1 MLRGIALTTG
11 FYSHLKEKSGH
22 DDQLAACVDRV
33 VNKLVDTST
42 SGDRPGMLL
51 GKIQSG
57 KTRGFIGTIARAFDE
72 GFEIA
77 IVLTKGTKTLSEQTV
92 ARLKSDFQDFIDQD
106 KLLVLDIMSMPGD
119 LLRSELRRKLVV
131 VAKKENK
138 NLQKLIAFIVDKKL
152 TDKRLLI
159 VDDEADLA
167 SVRFLKEKGTD
178 DISQGAIATMMDDL
192 RGMMKDVAMLQVT
205 ATPYSLYLQPAEYE
219 TDSTGYVFKPK
230 RPAFTEILPT
240 HDKYVGGDFF
250 FGDFDEDDYRSQLYV
265 EVSTIEQDAL
275 RKADQRRIKQGN
287 VIGNPLTY
295 SLCRAVLGFIMGAAI
310 RRWQQADIGET
321 PQKYAMIVHNDV
333 AKKAQKWQAEV
344 VGWILSD
351 TVALTKTNAEVTA
364 LLAEVYDDFHRSVTS
379 QSGKMPDRDT
389 AYDLAFT
396 AITDDEIVLEEVN
409 SDKEVVNLL
418 DAKRE
423 LHLRTGFNIFVGG
436 NILDRG
442 ITIPKLLA
450 FYYGRNPKTMQA
462 DTVLQHSRMYGSRH
476 PQDLLVTRFYTS
488 NAVYSRLSA
497 INDLE
502 KTLRR
507 AFQEGAHDQ
516 GVVFIASDSGG
527 GIRPCAPNKTLLSD
541 MVSIDTG
548 ETLLPS
554 NFDVKPKAAANLNK
568 LNKII
573 LPAWDGIYTE
583 ITPEQANEVIALIGE
598 TLESDGEQF
607 DWEAFPSLIKYYLD
621 AENADLALPKRK
633 LFVTATTGRQLTK
646 DKSGRKSGR
655 SIMGTVMRDE
665 VFAHALTDPVLVL
678 IQQMGGR
685 DLGWRA
691 SNFWWP
697 ILVPPG
703 NAGPCVYASKVSA

>member
-1 MLRGIALTTG
+1 MSKGNALTTG

-33 VNKLVDTST
+33 VNKLVATST

-92 ARLKSDFQDFIDQD
+92 ARLKTDFQDFIEQD
-106 KLLVLDIMSMPGD
+106 KVLVLDIMSMPGD

-138 NLQKLIAFIVDKKL
+138 NLQKLKAFIVDKKL

-167 SVRFLKEKGTD
+167 SVRFVKEKGSD
-178 DISQGAIATMMDDL
+178 DIGQGAIATMMDEL
-192 RGMMKDVAMLQVT
+192 RTMMKDVAMLQVT
-205 ATPYSLYLQPAEYE
+205 ATPYSLYLQPDDYPSA
-219 TDSTGYVFKPK
+219 GYVFKPK

-250 FGDFDEDDYRSQLYV
+250 FGDFEDDDYRSQLYV
-265 EVSTIEQDAL
+265 EVSTVEQDAL
-275 RKADQRRIKQGN
+275 RKADKRRIKEGN
-287 VIGNPLTY
+287 VIGNPLTH
-295 SLCRAVLGFIMGAAI
+295 SLCRAVIGFVMGAAI
-310 RRWQQADIGET
+310 RRWQQQDVGET

-333 AKKAQKWQAEV
+333 KKNAQKWQAEV
-344 VGWILSD
+344 VGWILKD
-351 TVALTKTNAEVTA
+351 TAALSKGNAVVST
-364 LLAEVYDDFHRSVTS
+364 LLGEIYDDFERSVTS

-389 AYDLAFT
+389 AYDLVFT
-396 AITDDEIVLEEVN
+396 AITEDEIVLEEVN
-409 SDKEVVNLL
+409 SDKDVVSLL

-488 NAVYSRLSA
+488 NAVYSRLNA
-497 INDLE
+497 INELE

-507 AFQEGAHDQ
+507 AFLEGAHDQ
-516 GVVFIASDSGG
+516 GVVFISSDSNG

-554 NFDVKPKAAANLNK
+554 NFDVRAKASGDLAKIDK
-568 LNKII
+568 LI
-573 LPAWDGIYTE
+573 LPQWDGAYTQIE
-583 ITPEQANEVIALIGE
+583 PEKAYEVLDLISR
-598 TLESDGEQF
+598 TLEPMGEQF

-621 AENADLALPKRK
+621 AESADPSLPKRK
-633 LFVTATTGRQLTK
+633 LLVTSARGREL
-646 DKSGRKSGR
+646 DRENSGRKRGK
-655 SIMGTVMRDE
+655 SIMGPRMRDD
-665 VFAHALTDPVLVL
+665 VFAHASTDPILVL
-678 IQQMGGR
+678 IQQKGGR
-685 DLGWRA
+685 ERGWRA

-697 ILVPPG
+697 LLVPPT
-703 NAGPCVYASKVSA
+703 NSTPCVFASKSAV